1 MGNAIGEILAPAI
14 GVAISPVPIIA
25 VILMLFTKRPKST
38 SLAFLAGWILGLA
51 TVSGI
56 VAAVAQPQDFDPD
69 SGPSTAAAII
79 RLVLGLLLL
88 WLALR
93 QWRSRPKPGEEA
105 HMPGWLASLDSI
117 TPVKSLGLG
126 ALLSGIN
133 PKNLAL
139 TLSAAMAIVQV
150 ELGSAGTAGAMIVF
164 IIIASISVAA
174 PIAVYLVMGEKAS
187 RTLDGWK
194 AWLSAN
200 NHTVMFVLL
209 LVFAVVLIGK
219 GISGLT
225 E

>member
-1 MGNAIGEILAPAI
+1 MGNTIGEILPPAI

-25 VILMLFTKRPKST
+25 VILMLFTKRPKSI
-38 SLAFLAGWILGLA
+38 SLAFLGGWILGLA
-51 TVSGI
+51 VVSGI
-56 VAAVAQPQDFDPD
+56 VVAVAQPQSFDPD
-69 SGPSTAAAII
+69 SGPSTAAAIV
-79 RLVLGLLLL
+79 RLVLGVLLL

-105 HMPGWLASLDSI
+105 HIPAWLGALDSF
-117 TPVKSLGLG
+117 TPAKSLGLG

-139 TLSAAMAIVQV
+139 TLSAAMAIVQG
-150 ELGSAGTAGAMIVF
+150 ELSGAGTAVAIVVF

-174 PIAVYLVMGEKAS
+174 PIAIYLAMGDKAS

-194 AWLSAN
+194 AWLTAN
-200 NHTVMFVLL
+200 NHTLTFVLL
-209 LVFAVVLIGK
+209 LVFAVVLLGN

-225 E
+225 D

>member
-25 VILMLFTKRPKST
+25 VILMLFTRRPKSI
-38 SLAFLAGWILGLA
+38 SLAFLGGWILGLA
-51 TVSGI
+51 IVSGI
-56 VAAVAQPQDFDPD
+56 VLAVAQPHDYDPD
-69 SGPSTAAAII
+69 SGPSTAAALV
-79 RLVLGLLLL
+79 RLVLGVLLF
-88 WLALR
+88 WLAVR
-93 QWRSRPKPGEEA
+93 QWRSRPKPGEEP
-105 HMPGWLASLDSI
+105 HMPGWLASLDSF

-126 ALLSGIN
+126 AILSGIN

-139 TLSAAMAIVQV
+139 TLSAAMTIAQA
-150 ELGSAGTAGAMIVF
+150 ELGAASTAGVMVVF

-174 PIAVYLVMGEKAS
+174 PIAAYLVMGDKAA

-194 AWLSAN
+194 VWLTAN

-209 LVFAVVLIGK
+209 LVFAVVLLGK

-225 E
+225 S